1 MCEVSTERVVEEEQ
15 LFQLPKNIRQIGL
28 EDSAVRIYIEDYV
41 MTYIGYLGKQSVQQ
55 RRIAVLLGN
64 KIEREGESY
73 IFIHGAMEVKHADC
87 EKKWETETWEE
98 IQKKK
103 TLHFQSGKI
112 VGFMVAHAGSSLN
125 PNEELK
131 SIHRDNFGEEM
142 GLLILHD
149 TLEREEGIYLYRQ
162 KEWNKVNG
170 YYIYYE
176 KNLDMQEYL
185 LQEKG
190 TVTKE
195 KVEDQVVLQVKKKIE
210 QLEQKKSTR
219 GKRNGR
225 IKGISLIGG
234 VAIAVFILQQGHVK
248 SGIREVFSDM
258 KGQAVVGGQPKEEEK
273 TLEEEEGMI
282 EQKQAKIT
290 ISQEEILEDTIEPI
304 PTEEAIKEEA
314 KEAVETITENKG
326 EQYYTIQPGDTLV
339 SICMKQ
345 FQSLDKMEE
354 VMTMNG
360 ISDKNKIEAGQI
372 LKMWE

>member
-1 MCEVSTERVVEEEQ
+1 MCEGSTERVVEEEQ

-28 EDSAVRIYIEDYV
+28 EDSTVRIYIEDYV

-55 RRIAVLLGN
+55 RKIAVLLGN
-64 KIEREGESY
+64 KIEREGNCY
-73 IFIHGAMEVKHADC
+73 LFIHGAMEVKHADC
-87 EKKWETETWEE
+87 EQKWEAEIWEE

-112 VGFMVAHAGSSLN
+112 VGFMIAQAGVSQK

-131 SIHRDNFGEEM
+131 RIHRDNFNEEM
-142 GLLILHD
+142 GLLIQHD
-149 TLEREEGIYLYRQ
+149 TLEREEGIYLYKQ
-162 KEWNKVNG
+162 KEWNKLQG

-185 LQEKG
+185 LQAKG
-190 TVTKE
+190 NITKE
-195 KVEDQVVLQVKKKIE
+195 EVEDQVVLQVKQKIK
-210 QLEQKKSTR
+210 QLEQKKRRR
-219 GKRNGR
+219 GKQNGV
-225 IKGISLIGG
+225 IKGIGAIGCI
-234 VAIAVFILQQGHVK
+234 AIAAFLLQQGDIK
-248 SGIREVFSDM
+248 SGIQEAFSNQ
-258 KGQAVVGGQPKEEEK
+258 KGQVVVGREQIEK
-273 TLEEEEGMI
+273 KKTPDTSEKMI

-290 ISQEEILEDTIEPI
+290 IAQEEILEDTIEPI
-304 PTEEAIKEEA
+304 PTEEVKEDSA
-314 KEAVETITENKG
+314 ETIAENKG

-345 FQSLDKMEE
+345 FQSLDNMEAL
-354 VMTMNG
+354 MKLNG

>member
-1 MCEVSTERVVEEEQ
+1 MCEVSGESVKEEEQ
-15 LFQLPKNIRQIGL
+15 LFQLPKNIRQIGI
-28 EDSAVRIYIEDYV
+28 EDSTVHIYIEDYV

-55 RRIAVLLGN
+55 RKIAVLLGN
-64 KIEREGESY
+64 KMEREGKSY
-73 IFIHGAMEVKHADC
+73 IFIHGALEVKHTDC
-87 EKKWETETWEE
+87 SKKWETETWEE

-112 VGFMVAHAGSSLN
+112 VGWMVAHAGVSLN
-125 PNEELK
+125 PSEELRN
-131 SIHRDNFGEEM
+131 IHRENFGEDM

-149 TLEREEGIYLYRQ
+149 TLEQEEGIYQYKQ
-162 KEWNKVNG
+162 KEWNKVQG

-190 TVTKE
+190 NVTKE
-195 KVEDQVVLQVKKKIE
+195 EVEDHVVLQVKKKIE
-210 QLEQKKSTR
+210 QLEQKKNTR
-219 GKRNGR
+219 GKRNGV
-225 IKGISLIGG
+225 IKGISIIGG
-234 VAIAVFILQQGHVK
+234 VAVAAFVLQQGNIK
-248 SGIREVFSDM
+248 SEIHEAFSNM
-258 KGQAVVGGQPKEEEK
+258 KGPTEVSVQPKEGEK
-273 TLEEEEGMI
+273 TIENAGEMI

-290 ISQEEILEDTIEPI
+290 IAQEEILEDTTEPI
-304 PTEEAIKEEA
+304 PTEEVQKET
-314 KEAVETITENKG
+314 VETITEHKG

-345 FQSLDKMEE
+345 FQSLDNMEE
-354 VMTMNG
+354 LMHMNG